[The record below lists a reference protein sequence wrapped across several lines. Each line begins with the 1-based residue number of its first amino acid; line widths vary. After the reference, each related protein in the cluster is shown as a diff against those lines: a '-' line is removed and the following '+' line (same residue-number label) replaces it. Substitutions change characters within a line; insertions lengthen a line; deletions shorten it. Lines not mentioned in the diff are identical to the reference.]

1 MLKQTK
7 DKCFKKKLNENDIK
21 KYRKQIENMEVDYQN
36 ILKEE
41 SYEKELR
48 KAEMETKKIEN
59 LLEHTEEIYNRPKK
73 YQLTIN
79 FNLKQKIFIL
89 KLIL

>member
-21 KYRKQIENMEVDYQN
+21 KYRKQIENFEIDYQN

-41 SYEKELR
+41 SLEKELR

-59 LLEHTEEIYNRPKK
+59 LIQNKEEIYNRPKK
-73 YQLTIN
+73 
-79 FNLKQKIFIL
+79 
-89 KLIL
+89 

>member
-7 DKCFKKKLNENDIK
+7 DKCFKKKMNENIIK
-21 KYRKQIENMEVDYQN
+21 KYRKQIENFEVDYQN

-41 SYEKELR
+41 SLEQELR

-59 LLEHTEEIYNRPKK
+59 LLEHSEEIYNRPKK
-73 YQLTIN
+73 
-79 FNLKQKIFIL
+79 
-89 KLIL
+89 